1 MACHNLCSTLSPPP
15 KLRALLG
22 LGLNCC
28 HRPTQLFKLT
38 VVNDLV
44 KRFKRDI
51 YTKMFF
57 AHIKSEW
64 KPNQLF
70 IRSPWEPNTTDLKP
84 NLMPYQ
90 GRLLRLLEASNDFI
104 VFPSDKNLG
113 LVILERAEYIRR
125 AHIDHLSGS
134 RTYKQLTETG

>member
-1 MACHNLCSTLSPPP
+1 MACHILCSTLSPPP

-22 LGLNCC
+22 LGLNFCP
-28 HRPTQLFKLT
+28 RPTQPVKLT

-57 AHIKSEW
+57 AHIESEW

-70 IRSPWEPNTTDLKP
+70 IRSPWEPNAADLP
-84 NLMPYQ
+84 PELCARVTYFV
-90 GRLLRLLEASNDFI
+90 RLLPAKFS
-104 VFPSDKNLG
+104 
-113 LVILERAEYIRR
+113 
-125 AHIDHLSGS
+125 
-134 RTYKQLTETG
+134 Q